1 MQKFWTY
8 FIVVLTIW
16 PIGMQFGAWRNY
28 FKHELFWDFILKKFI
43 HNKKNPLIFILEQ
56 STRLF
61 DQPSRKWHTVC
72 L

>member
-28 FKHELFWDFILKKFI
+28 FKHELFWDFILKKCI
-43 HNKKNPLIFILEQ
+43 HNKKTIDFYFGTIYKTL
-56 STRLF
+56 
-61 DQPSRKWHTVC
+61 
-72 L
+72 

>member
-43 HNKKNPLIFILEQ
+43 HNKK
-56 STRLF
+56 T
-61 DQPSRKWHTVC
+61 H
-72 L
+72 